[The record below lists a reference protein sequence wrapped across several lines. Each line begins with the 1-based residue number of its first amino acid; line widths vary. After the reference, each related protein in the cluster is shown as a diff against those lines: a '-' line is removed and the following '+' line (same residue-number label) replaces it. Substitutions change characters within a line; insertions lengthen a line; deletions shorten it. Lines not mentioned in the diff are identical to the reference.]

1 MYTDLITKIK
11 NSQRAKKEYLKVPF
25 SNMDSSILDLM
36 QKYGFI
42 ESVSKKGRLPKRVLE
57 IKLKYEGGEGYIRG
71 SKFLSKSGRRL
82 YGGYSDLKTVA
93 QGYGLGVISTPKGI
107 MSYNDAK
114 KSKVGGELLF
124 EIW

>member
-25 SNMDSSILDLM
+25 SNMDSFILELM

-42 ESVSKKGRLPKRVLE
+42 ESVAKKGRLPKRVLE
-57 IKLKYEGGEGYIRG
+57 IKLKYENGEGFIRG
-71 SKFLSKSGRRL
+71 TKFLSKSSRRL
-82 YGGYSDLKTVA
+82 YSGYSDLKTVY

-107 MSYNDAK
+107 MSYNEAK
-114 KSKVGGELLF
+114 KAKVGGEVLF